1 MTDAKQEKPDPRRSR
16 LDVFIW
22 FCLDKKLAPFLL
34 LVAIVLSGLTFS
46 PFDLEIPW
54 LPRHPVPVDAIPDI
68 GENQQIVVTDW
79 PGRSPQDVEHQIT
92 YPLTAAMMGI
102 PRVKTI
108 RSTSMFGFSIVFV
121 IFEEDVEFYW
131 GRSRILEKLASLPSG
146 MLPPDVQPALGPDAT
161 ALGQVFWYTLEGY
174 DTSGQPLT
182 GWDLHELRSVQDWY
196 VRLALLSVEGVSEV
210 ASIGGFVKEYQIDV
224 DPGLMTARNVKI
236 EDVVSAV
243 QRSNIDVGAR
253 TIEVNRVDY
262 VIRGLGYVRSVDD
275 LNNALISVSDGVP
288 TFVRQVARVGLGPA
302 SRSGVLDKGGI
313 EAVGGVVVV
322 RHGENPLAVIQ
333 RLKQK
338 IEEITAGLPR
348 KTLPDGSVIQMRI
361 VPFYDRTGLIQETL
375 GTLSSALYQEVLVT
389 ILVILVMLRQARMS
403 ILVCSV
409 LPLAVLM
416 GFTAMKLLGVQA
428 NIMALAGIAIAVG
441 TLADMGI
448 IVAES
453 IYRHIEGA
461 DPGEDLTRVIFRATS
476 EVGGAVVTAI
486 ATTLVSFA
494 PVFLLT
500 GAEGKLFR
508 PLAATK
514 TLVILA
520 SVVVAL
526 AIIPPL
532 AHALFAFRPSRWR
545 RPWLFYEGLIYVGV
559 LIGIFLNF
567 WVGGCLAVT
576 GGYLLSRR
584 YFPESV
590 RSRAAS
596 WATLAL
602 IAGLGVALAL
612 DWVPLGPESGVLRN
626 VLFIGGIVGGIMGGF
641 ALFQRTYAT
650 ILAWCLDHKM
660 LFLSGPLSIVVL
672 GATIWLGF
680 PRIFGWLPDLVR
692 LSRAGTFLT
701 HAFPGLGSEFMPPLD
716 EGAFLYMPSTMP
728 HASISEVVEILQIQG
743 RALEAIPEVESA
755 VGKAGRVESAL
766 DPAPISM
773 IETLIRYRPQY
784 LVDPWGRLLTFRFD
798 PDEIDLFR
806 DERGNPVA
814 APDGQAF
821 LVRGR
826 FLRDSDQRLIP
837 DPRGKPFR
845 LWRPPLEPALN
856 PHRKAWSGIRTT
868 QDIWDSILEAATVA
882 GTTTAPKL
890 QPISARIVMLQ
901 SGIRAG
907 MGVRVKG
914 PDLDTIQDACGRIE
928 QILREIPSIDP
939 GSVVAD
945 RIIGVPYLEIDLDR
959 HAMAQYAVDVQQVQ
973 DVIEF
978 AIGGK
983 RITTTVEGRER
994 YPVRVRYLRELRDDL
1009 ESLGRVLVPSPSGA
1023 QIPLSQL
1030 AVIRYVPGPQMVRS
1044 EDTFLVG
1051 YVLFEKQAGAAE
1063 GDVFEQVG
1071 RYLGWKVENG
1081 HLQLPYGVSYAMT
1094 GNYENQVRSQKSL
1107 RVVIPLGLLII
1118 LLILYLQFKS
1128 CSTAAMVFVCIA
1140 VNWSGALILLW
1151 LYQQA
1156 WFLNFS
1162 VFDTAM
1168 RELFQV
1174 HPINMS
1180 VAAWVG
1186 FLALFGVSSDDGV
1199 VMGTYLNRTFERSEP
1214 RTVEEVRRA
1223 VVETGQKRIRPCLMT
1238 MATTLLALL
1247 PILTSSG
1254 RGADLMWPMAL
1265 PSFGGLAVELIT
1277 MIILPVLYC
1286 AVQERRLGSTGRQ

>member
-1 MTDAKQEKPDPRRSR
+1 MTDAKQEKPGERRSW

-22 FCLDKKLAPFLL
+22 FCLEKKLAPLL
-34 LVAIVLSGLTFS
+34 LLAAIILSGLTFS

-161 ALGQVFWYTLEGY
+161 ALGQVFWYTLEGC
-174 DTSGQPLT
+174 DASGRPMA

-196 VRLALLSVEGVSEV
+196 VRLALLSVDGVSEV

-236 EDVVSAV
+236 EDVVSAI

-288 TFVRQVARVGLGPA
+288 TFVRQVARVSMGPA
-302 SRSGVLDKGGI
+302 SRSGVLDKGGL

-322 RHGENPLAVIQ
+322 RYGENPLAVIQ
-333 RLKQK
+333 RLKDK
-338 IEEITAGLPR
+338 IEEITPGLPR
-348 KTLPDGSVIQMRI
+348 KTLPDGSVSQVRI

-389 ILVILVMLRQARMS
+389 ILVILIMLRQARMS

-428 NIMALAGIAIAVG
+428 NIMALAGIAIAIG

-453 IYRHIEGA
+453 IYRHIESA
-461 DPGEDLTRVIFRATS
+461 DPGEEPARVIFRATS

-508 PLAATK
+508 PLATTK
-514 TLVILA
+514 TLVIFA

-532 AHALFAFRPSRWR
+532 AHTLFAFRSGRWR
-545 RPWLFYEGLIYVGV
+545 RPWLFHEGLVYVGV
-559 LIGIFLNF
+559 LIGIFFNF
-567 WVGGCLAVT
+567 WVGGYLAVT
-576 GGYLLSRR
+576 GAYLLLRR
-584 YFPESV
+584 YFPESF
-590 RSRAAS
+590 RRRAAS
-596 WATLAL
+596 LATLAL

-626 VLFIGGIVGGIMGGF
+626 VLFIGGIVGGIMGGV
-641 ALFQRTYAT
+641 ALFQKTYAT

-680 PRIFGWLPDLVR
+680 PRVFGWLPDLVR
-692 LSRAGTFLT
+692 LSRAGTFLA

-728 HASISEVVEILQIQG
+728 HASISEVLEILRIQG
-743 RALEAIPEVESA
+743 RALEAVPEVESA

-773 IETLIRYRPQY
+773 IETLIRYRPKY

-798 PDEIDLFR
+798 PDQIDLFR
-806 DERGNPVA
+806 DEKGNPVS

-856 PHRKAWSGIRTT
+856 PERKGWKGIQTT
-868 QDIWDSILEAATVA
+868 QDIWDCIVEAATVT

-901 SGIRAG
+901 SGIRAS

-914 PDLDTIQDACGRIE
+914 PDLGTIQDVCVRIE
-928 QILREIPSIDP
+928 RILREIPSLDP
-939 GSVVAD
+939 ASVVAD

-959 HAMAQYAVDVQQVQ
+959 RAMAQYAVDVQQVQ

-1009 ESLGRVLVPSPSGA
+1009 DSLGRVLVPSPSGA
-1023 QIPLSQL
+1023 QVPLSQL
-1030 AVIRYVPGPQMVRS
+1030 SVIRYVPGPQMVRS
-1044 EDTFLVG
+1044 EDTFPVG

-1063 GDVFEQVG
+1063 GDVFEQVR
-1071 RYLGWKVENG
+1071 RYLGWKVETG
-1081 HLQLPYGVSYAMT
+1081 HLQLPDGVSYAMT

-1107 RVVIPLGLLII
+1107 RVVIPLSLVII

-1128 CSTAAMVFVCIA
+1128 CSTAVMVFVCIA

-1162 VFDTAM
+1162 LFDTSM

-1174 HPINMS
+1174 HPVNMS
-1180 VAAWVG
+1180 VAVWVG

-1199 VMGTYLNRTFERSEP
+1199 VMGTYLNQTFVRSEP
-1214 RTVEEVRRA
+1214 RTVEAVRRA
-1223 VVETGQKRIRPCLMT
+1223 VVETGRRRIRPCLMT

-1286 AVQERRLGSTGRQ
+1286 AVHERRLGSTIRE